1 MTSGSYGWTLHSR
14 MNELSYTLL
23 SDGSSDRALQPIIH
37 WALEHNGVEG
47 AIQGE
52 WADLRRL
59 RQPPSGL
66 SGRIE
71 MAVRLYPCDVLFVH
85 RDAERESRQGRVDE
99 IKRAVDTVGWDGVP
113 PYVCLV
119 PVRMQEA
126 WLLIDEAAI
135 RHAAGNPSGSMP
147 LRLPSVS
154 SLESLPDPKGVL
166 HDLLRE
172 ASGLSKSR
180 LRSFSYR
187 SKAHAIGR
195 HMKDLSVLR
204 NLPAFRS
211 FEDDL
216 RRVLRDGSWLS

>member
-1 MTSGSYGWTLHSR
+1 

-23 SDGSSDRALQPIIH
+23 SDGSSDRALQPIIE
-37 WALEHNGVEG
+37 WVLRQNGVRVP
-47 AIQGE
+47 IQGE

-59 RQPPSGL
+59 PRPPSDL
-66 SGRIE
+66 SSRIVS
-71 MAVRLYPCDVLFVH
+71 AVELYPCDILFVH
-85 RDAERESRQGRVDE
+85 RDAENQSRVSRLDE
-99 IKRAVDTVGWDGVP
+99 IRDAIARAACEMDLP
-113 PYVCLV
+113 IYVCVV

-154 SLESLPDPKGVL
+154 SLENLPDPKSIL

-172 ASGLSKSR
+172 ASGLSKRR
-180 LRSFSYR
+180 LRNFPYR
-187 SKAHAIGR
+187 NYAHDIGR
-195 HMKDLSVLR
+195 SVKDMSILR